1 MDGTPPTYDEL
12 IDLTRRQSRQIEE
25 LRAEVERLKAE
36 LEQSRRAG
44 KRQAA
49 PFSKGPP
56 KAQPKRPGRKTEHA
70 PSHRPAPPPE
80 QVDRTVAVSLPP
92 ECPECH
98 APLDE
103 APVTVHDQ
111 YQIDLPEPRPVV
123 TRFRVPVA
131 RCPACRRRV
140 QGRHPEQTS
149 DALGS
154 AAVQYGPRL
163 LGLAADLKHRLGVS
177 YRKCSSVLLTLT
189 GVVVASATLA
199 RSGHRLRRL
208 AQPSY
213 DRLVEAAR
221 KSASQHVDETGWK
234 IGGRSA
240 WLWVFADEHA
250 TLYRIRPS
258 RAHVDETGW
267 KIGGRSAWLWVFADE
282 HATLYRI
289 RPSRAHEVVV
299 EVLGEEF
306 GGVLVSDG
314 FLAYDPLPFAKQK
327 CLAHLLKSC
336 REIEASKTRGA
347 VRFSRRVAAL
357 LRKALA
363 LKRRRA
369 DLSPHGY
376 AVARGRLHSELDRL
390 LAGSLSDPDNARL
403 AKRLRKHRAHLLNF
417 LDHEGLDATNNLAER
432 EIRPA
437 VIARKLSAGNR
448 TEAGAETHAVLA
460 SILRTCRRQGRDILA
475 SLTALLRHGPGY
487 AMEFDHTPPAAPT
500 R

>member
-1 MDGTPPTYDEL
+1 MDGKPPTYDEL
-12 IDLTRRQSRQIEE
+12 IDLTRRQARQIDE

-56 KAQPKRPGRKTEHA
+56 KAQPKRPGRKPGHP

-80 QVDRTVAVSLPP
+80 QVDRTIEVPLPP
-92 ECPECH
+92 ECPECL
-98 APLDE
+98 APLDD

-111 YQIDLPEPRPVV
+111 YQIDLPEPVPII

-131 RCPACRRRV
+131 RCPACFRRV

-149 DALGS
+149 DAFG
-154 AAVQYGPRL
+154 AAAIQFGPRL

-177 YRKCSSVLLTLT
+177 YRKCSSLLLTLT
-189 GVVVASATLA
+189 GLVICSAALV

-221 KSASQHVDETGWK
+221 HSAVQHVDETGWK

-240 WLWVFADEHA
+240 WLWVFADA
-250 TLYRIRPS
+250 NVTLYRIRPS
-258 RAHVDETGW
+258 RAHD
-267 KIGGRSAWLWVFADE
+267 
-282 HATLYRI
+282 
-289 RPSRAHEVVV
+289 VVV
-299 EVLGEEF
+299 EVLGEDF
-306 GGVLVSDG
+306 GGVLVSDC
-314 FLAYDPLPFAKQK
+314 FLAYDPLACAKQK
-327 CLAHLLKSC
+327 CLAHLLKTC
-336 REIEASKTRGA
+336 GEIERSKTRAA

-357 LRKALA
+357 LRKAMA
-363 LKRRRA
+363 LKRCRA
-369 DLSPHGY
+369 GLSAHGY
-376 AVARGRLHSELDRL
+376 AVARGRLHAELDRL
-390 LAGSLSDPDNARL
+390 LAGTYTDPDYARL
-403 AKRLRKHRAHLLNF
+403 AKRLRKQRDHLLRF
-417 LDHEGLDATNNLAER
+417 LDHEAVDATNNLAER
-432 EIRPA
+432 EVRPA

-460 SILRTCRRQGRDILA
+460 SILRTCRRQGRDILQELA
-475 SLTALLRHGPGY
+475 GLLRQGP
-487 AMEFDHTPPAAPT
+487 AHVIPLAAPVAPAPSS
-500 R
+500 

>member
-1 MDGTPPTYDEL
+1 MDAKPPTYEEL
-12 IDLTRRQSRQIEE
+12 TDLTRRQSRQIDE

-56 KAQPKRPGRKTEHA
+56 KADPKRPGRKAGHS
-70 PSHRPAPPPE
+70 PSHRPAPMPE
-80 QVDRTVAVSLPP
+80 QVDRTIEVLMPP

-98 APLDE
+98 TPLGE
-103 APVTVHDQ
+103 APVTIHDQ
-111 YQIDLPEPRPVV
+111 YQIDLPQPKPVV
-123 TRFRVPVA
+123 TRFQVPVA
-131 RCPACRRRV
+131 RCPACLRRV

-189 GVVVASATLA
+189 GVAVCSAALV
-199 RSGHRLRRL
+199 RSGHRLRKL
-208 AQPSY
+208 AQLSY
-213 DRLVEAAR
+213 DRLVEAA
-221 KSASQHVDETGWK
+221 KKAAVQHVDETGWK

-240 WLWVFADEHA
+240 WLWVFADENV
-250 TLYRIRPS
+250 TLYRIRKS
-258 RAHVDETGW
+258 RAHG
-267 KIGGRSAWLWVFADE
+267 
-282 HATLYRI
+282 
-289 RPSRAHEVVV
+289 VVV

-306 GGVLVSDG
+306 AGVLISDC

-327 CLAHLLKSC
+327 CLAHLLKTC
-336 REIEASKTRGA
+336 GEIERSKTRGA

-357 LRKALA
+357 LRKAMA
-363 LKRRRA
+363 LKRRRGTIGN
-369 DLSPHGY
+369 HGY
-376 AVARGRLHSELDRL
+376 AVLRGKVHAELDRL
-390 LAGSLSDPDNARL
+390 LAGCYTDPDNARL
-403 AKRLRKHRAHLLNF
+403 ARRLRKQHEHLLRF
-417 LDHEGLDATNNLAER
+417 LDHDGVDATNNLAER

-448 TEAGAETHAVLA
+448 TDAGAETHAVLA
-460 SILRTCRRQGRDILA
+460 SLLQTCRRQGRDILGA
-475 SLTALLRHGPGY
+475 LGDLLRHGPG
-487 AMEFDHTPPAAPT
+487 HVIPLVTSTPANPCS

>member
-1 MDGTPPTYDEL
+1 MDATAPPTYEEL
-12 IDLTRRQSRQIEE
+12 VDLTRRQARQLDE

-49 PFSKGPP
+49 PFSKGLP
-56 KAQPKRPGRKTEHA
+56 KVAPKRPGRKAGHP
-70 PSHRPAPPPE
+70 PSHRPVPPPE
-80 QVDRTVAVSLPP
+80 QVDRTVEVPLPP
-92 ECPECH
+92 DCPECQK
-98 APLDE
+98 PLVE
-103 APVTVHDQ
+103 APVTIHDQ
-111 YQIDLPEPRPVV
+111 YQIDLPEPKPVV

-131 RCPACRRRV
+131 RCPACLRRV

-189 GVVVASATLA
+189 GVVVASAALV
-199 RSGHRLRRL
+199 RSSHRLRKL

-213 DRLVEAAR
+213 DRLAEAA
-221 KSASQHVDETGWK
+221 KKAAVQHVDETGWK

-250 TLYRIRPS
+250 TLYRIRKS
-258 RAHVDETGW
+258 RAHDV
-267 KIGGRSAWLWVFADE
+267 I
-282 HATLYRI
+282 
-289 RPSRAHEVVV
+289 V

-306 GGVLVSDG
+306 GGVLVSDC

-336 REIEASKTRGA
+336 GEIERSKTRGA

-357 LRKALA
+357 LRKAIV
-363 LKRRRA
+363 LKRRRGTIGE
-369 DLSPHGY
+369 HGY
-376 AVARGRLHSELDRL
+376 AVLRGKIHAELDRL
-390 LAGSLSDPDNARL
+390 LAGTFTDPDNARL
-403 AKRLRKHRAHLLNF
+403 AKRLRKQREHLLRF
-417 LDHEGLDATNNLAER
+417 LDRDGVDATNNLAER
-432 EIRPA
+432 EVRPA

-448 TEAGAETHAVLA
+448 TESGAETHAVLA
-460 SILRTCRRQGRDILA
+460 SVLRTLYRQGRPILDG
-475 SLTALLRHGPGY
+475 LTDLLRHRSGRVL
-487 AMEFDHTPPAAPT
+487 EFDHLRPSAPVVG
-500 R
+500 